1 MSFLYSIFGFLL
13 RALYQW
19 VGNYGLALILLT
31 LFARILM
38 LPMSI
43 KQQKSTAK
51 MQRLQS
57 KVRKIQQQYAG
68 DQKKI
73 QEETARICRNA
84 LENDDPGEYAPV
96 IYAPGAHEGACR
108 SLGQKHLQPEHPGAE
123 GQEVLDFF
131 AP

>member
-68 DQKKI
+68 DHSYFIGISCFGNLFGKGPSIVHGMPTFSSSSRKRLMYLSVFKSCI
-73 QEETARICRNA
+73 KPT
-84 LENDDPGEYAPV
+84 
-96 IYAPGAHEGACR
+96 
-108 SLGQKHLQPEHPGAE
+108 
-123 GQEVLDFF
+123 
-131 AP
+131 